1 MDLSALKMFVAV
13 AQRGSFAAV
22 AREYD
27 ADPSTVSRTIAN
39 LEEELGLRLFQ
50 RTTRMVSLTESGEV
64 YRSHIEP
71 LLEDIEIALDE
82 AHAVGALPKGT
93 VRITASMAFG
103 QFCLTPLLP
112 RMRERFPEL
121 RIELVLTDNPLDL
134 VAERID
140 LAVRLGNRAG
150 GNFVSDRLFDNKYR
164 VCASP
169 AYLAKHGP
177 VRHPQDLVSHR
188 CLMMRSGAPENVWV
202 ARGKDGSVEEIPVSG
217 DIVISSVMALRDCAL
232 EGLGPVMLID
242 WMVREDIRSGQLIE
256 LLPDHEISGAHART
270 SAWLIYPSA
279 RYLPLKTRVAIE
291 FLREGLAHFG
301 VDPIGTQD

>member
-1 MDLSALKMFVAV
+1 MDLTALKMFVAI
-13 AQRGSFAAV
+13 AQRGNFAAV

-39 LEEELGLRLFQ
+39 LEEELGVRLFQ
-50 RTTRMVSLTESGEV
+50 RTTRSVTLTESGEV

-82 AHAVGALPKGT
+82 ALAVGALPKGT
-93 VRITASMAFG
+93 IRITASMAFG

-112 RMRERFPEL
+112 RMRGQFPDL
-121 RIELVLTDNPLDL
+121 AVELVLTDTPLDL

-140 LAVRLGNRAG
+140 LAIRLGNRAG
-150 GNFVSDRLFDNKYR
+150 GNVVSERLFDNRYR
-164 VCASP
+164 ICASP
-169 AYLAKHGP
+169 GYLAKHGP
-177 VRHPQDLVSHR
+177 IRQPQDFVSHN
-188 CLMMRSGAPENVWV
+188 CLMMRSGAPDNVWIV
-202 ARGKDGSVEEIPVSG
+202 RTPGGSVEEIPVSG
-217 DIVISSVMALRDCAL
+217 DIVISSVMALRQCAL

-256 LLPDHEISGAHART
+256 LLPGHEVSGAHSRT

-291 FLREGLAHFG
+291 FLRQGLAHFG
-301 VDPIGTQD
+301 TETASR